1 MCLIVCIIS
10 GDCTQALAS
19 FQAQRDAHERAKQE
33 AIEQCRVANECA
45 AMGRPIGSQWCL
57 SPSNNSATDP
67 GEVGTILG
75 LSGAAGSGGGGELKI
90 EFSKKGTMV
99 VRKEALITV
108 EAWHQYETVLHSP
121 FHLLAVFLWLFPVY
135 TQYMHWSVLVSS
147 FVPPF
152 DLNKF
157 YLGRVL

>member
-1 MCLIVCIIS
+1 
-10 GDCTQALAS
+10 
-19 FQAQRDAHERAKQE
+19 
-33 AIEQCRVANECA
+33 
-45 AMGRPIGSQWCL
+45 MGRPIGSQWCL